1 MLAAGRH
8 EAQVIRGLS
17 RALQQ
22 QTSQQLQ
29 QLRGRRVV
37 VTPDRVCEVSS
48 KPVGDRV
55 FVVYPNSTLVLFT
68 FAKNLAAKSGEILSW
83 IHRSFFLFKKK
94 KR

>member
-55 FVVYPNSTLVLFT
+55 FVVYPNSTLVLFGAASPADNVCPVT
-68 FAKNLAAKSGEILSW
+68 GRDFAQQPLEPEYEL
-83 IHRSFFLFKKK
+83 
-94 KR
+94 